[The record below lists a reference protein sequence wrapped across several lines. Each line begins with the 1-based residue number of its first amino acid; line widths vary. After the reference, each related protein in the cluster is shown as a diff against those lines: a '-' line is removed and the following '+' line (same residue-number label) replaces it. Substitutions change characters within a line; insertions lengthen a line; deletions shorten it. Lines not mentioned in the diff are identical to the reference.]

1 MPSGWNIYN
10 NKEGLLQNS
19 VIPAFAGM
27 TYLRFLQEAQ
37 EHQDLSCVEMTI
49 FFSLLATHSY
59 PFSS

>member
-37 EHQDLSCVEMTI
+37 EHQDLSCVEMTSRKPKMKDI
-49 FFSLLATHSY
+49 HD
-59 PFSS
+59 SS